1 MLFGWWLMKLMFGQQ
16 VKFVWIVFAFIFAT
30 LSDNP
35 SFSFDL
41 KEQLATSH
49 REIEED
55 RRQEIDL
62 ENRHEILRRP
72 ALGVVGA
79 VNTRG
84 FSLEDRL
91 QDIPVRARKVATHGV
106 RYGARA
112 ALAATQLR
120 SGHRLHHLKLG
131 FPELISWKIKRTWL
145 ETSLMLPRLL

>member
-1 MLFGWWLMKLMFGQQ
+1 MKLMFGQQ

-91 QDIPVRARKVATHGV
+91 QDIPVHAKEVATHEV
-106 RYGARA
+106 RYGVGAT
-112 ALAATQLR
+112 LAAVQ
-120 SGHRLHHLKLG
+120 
-131 FPELISWKIKRTWL
+131 
-145 ETSLMLPRLL
+145 

>member
-1 MLFGWWLMKLMFGQQ
+1 M
-16 VKFVWIVFAFIFAT
+16 T

-106 RYGARA
+106 RYGAGA
-112 ALAATQLR
+112 ALAAAQLR
-120 SGHRLHHLKLG
+120 SGHELRHLEPGFSDTNRLEDQEDVIGDFTDAVKAIVVIIHAEDVVNNV
-131 FPELISWKIKRTWL
+131 FPGA
-145 ETSLMLPRLL
+145 